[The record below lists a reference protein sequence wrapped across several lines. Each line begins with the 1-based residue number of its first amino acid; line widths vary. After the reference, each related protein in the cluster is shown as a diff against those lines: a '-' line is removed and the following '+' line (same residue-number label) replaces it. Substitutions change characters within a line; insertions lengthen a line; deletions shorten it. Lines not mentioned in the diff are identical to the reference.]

1 MTKALDG
8 GSVIPWVWL
17 TPEDRCV
24 CGRDPEL
31 LVRIRAGDVSPCDA
45 QLTNPKVTMRRV
57 ELAKKCP
64 RWSKCEDSKN
74 RRLCIQKFGLT
85 MVQKLLKGGCL
96 AYELHDFLSA
106 EGLHPYDWIAGDLT
120 RVDGQ
125 QEAARHVMSFVFQL
139 LKIAPEAVDS
149 MAPPSDQE
157 KKYAKSRYTI
167 LTVADALAAL
177 DNLTSHPSIGDRV
190 EFWPPVSDDPSEQ
203 REMRAMEGI
212 VVEIRERVLREGEDE
227 AFGAVPI
234 LVIEVGSER
243 HERSALDVVPLSLG
257 AIDDEG

>member
-8 GSVIPWVWL
+8 GSVVPWVWL
-17 TPEDRCV
+17 TPEIRCA

-31 LVRIRAGDVSPCDA
+31 LVRIRAGDVSPCDG
-45 QLTNPKVTMRRV
+45 QLNHPKVTMKRV
-57 ELAKKCP
+57 ELAKKCN
-64 RWSKCEDSKN
+64 RWVKCENVKN

-85 MVQKLLKGGCL
+85 MVEKLLKGGCL

-106 EGLHPYDWIAGDLT
+106 EGLHPYDWVAGDLT
-120 RVDGQ
+120 LVEGQ

-139 LKIAPEAVDS
+139 LKIRPEAVDS
-149 MAPPSDQE
+149 IVPPSDQE
-157 KKYAKSRYTI
+157 KKYAKSRCTI

-177 DNLTSHPSIGDRV
+177 DNLTSHPAIGDRV
-190 EFWPPVSDDPSEQ
+190 EFWPLVSDDPTIQ

-212 VVEIRERVLREGEDE
+212 VVEVRERVLREGEDE

-234 LVIEVGSER
+234 LVIEVGPDR

-257 AIDDEG
+257 ALDDEG